1 MAVQRVHARAIYA
14 NADSLAKHRFV
25 VIPLLLN
32 VASTAWDENAAG
44 TAPRPCAQGPRLLDI
59 KL

>member
-1 MAVQRVHARAIYA
+1 VHARAIYA

-25 VIPLLLN
+25 VIPLLPN

>member
-1 MAVQRVHARAIYA
+1 MAAQLARARAFHA
-14 NADSLAKHRFV
+14 NADSSPKHRFV